1 MQNSS
6 TPAPEA
12 TGSTV
17 EEKSPSEF
25 DTDNHHKVHYY
36 NDGNILLNLQG
47 KLFRVHKSVLSLHS
61 RTFSDMFS
69 LALSPND
76 TQDVDE
82 VPLHDEPLKFAR
94 VLDALYKG
102 MTFILVVTLRNCL
115 DIIEIAHKY
124 EMTQVEACFQGWL
137 LGKLPLSA
145 SDALT
150 TPKYFSRYRNDPSL
164 APSVLEYG
172 DPRLHPWAFYCLG
185 VQLMSELD
193 PTNTS
198 TYSTPLSLS
207 TLDSTYTYPLFIL
220 QQIISQAFLEWN
232 NRISEFYAVD
242 CPKSL
247 HCDSDGPG
255 KPECSRESMAFT
267 TATSPLK
274 LSSKAKHKDP
284 VQLLVPHIDTLR
296 EALSSH
302 GGVYCN
308 WCSSCTESLLF
319 AAEDVV
325 RSIHPRL
332 LECVSLLRKSRVP
345 AKTIS

>member
-1 MQNSS
+1 
-6 TPAPEA
+6 
-12 TGSTV
+12 
-17 EEKSPSEF
+17 
-25 DTDNHHKVHYY
+25 
-36 NDGNILLNLQG
+36 
-47 KLFRVHKSVLSLHS
+47 
-61 RTFSDMFS
+61 MFS
-69 LALSPND
+69 LALPPSD
-76 TQDVDE
+76 AQDVDE

-150 TPKYFSRYRNDPSL
+150 TPKYFSRYRSDPSL

-185 VQLMSELD
+185 VQLTSELD

-198 TYSTPLSLS
+198 TYSTPSSLS
-207 TLDSTYTYPLFIL
+207 TLDNTYTYPLFIL

-232 NRISEFYAVD
+232 NRISEFYAVG
-242 CPKSL
+242 CPKRTIYDL
-247 HCDSDGPG
+247 HG
-255 KPECSRESMAFT
+255 KPECTRESMAFT
-267 TATSPLK
+267 TTTSPLK
-274 LSSKAKHKDP
+274 LSSKEKYKDP

-302 GGVYCN
+302 DGVYCT
-308 WCSSCTESLLF
+308 WCSSCIESLLLR
-319 AAEDVV
+319 AEDVV

-332 LECVSLLRKSRVP
+332 LECVTVLRKSRVP
-345 AKTIS
+345 ANKNS

>member
-1 MQNSS
+1 MQGSS
-6 TPAPEA
+6 TPAPETA
-12 TGSTV
+12 SIT
-17 EEKSPSEF
+17 EEKHASEF
-25 DTDNHHKVHYY
+25 DSDHHHKIHFYS
-36 NDGNILLNLQG
+36 DGNIILNLQG

-69 LALSPND
+69 LASPPND
-76 TQDVDE
+76 AEDIDE

-124 EMTQVEACFQGWL
+124 EMIQVEACFQGWL

-145 SDALT
+145 GDALT

-164 APSVLEYG
+164 APSVLQFG

-185 VQLMSELD
+185 IQLTSDLD
-193 PTNTS
+193 PTSTS
-198 TYSTPLSLS
+198 TYSTPSSLS
-207 TLDSTYTYPLFIL
+207 TLDAAYTYPLFIL
-220 QQIISQAFLEWN
+220 QQIISQSFLDWN
-232 NRISEFYAVD
+232 NRIGEFYAVG
-242 CPKSL
+242 CENSTE
-247 HCDSDGPG
+247 SNSEG
-255 KPECSRESMAFT
+255 KPECTRVSTAFT
-267 TATSPLK
+267 TVTSPLK
-274 LSSKAKHKDP
+274 LSPREKYKDP

-302 GGVYCN
+302 GGTYCT
-308 WCSSCTESLLF
+308 WCPSCIESLLYI
-319 AAEDVV
+319 AEDVV

-332 LECVSLLRKSRVP
+332 LGCVTLLRKSRTS
-345 AKTIS
+345 ASASS